1 MGTTPPPFSIAWQ
14 RLCVHGGHDLP
25 IIGLAPRVAA
35 PDNAGMR
42 IRFVSKSWLLWLLT
56 ASAAGALQ
64 AQTVYRCQ
72 SPSGQVLFS
81 DEPCPAGSR
90 VERVNVQPNSI
101 DASGDRAR
109 GWSSSPPAPA
119 AAPPR
124 ETVRSDTADAAAADR
139 SQSFACRQAQRDYE
153 VTASS
158 TANPPALIEAKR
170 SAMFAACG
178 LREPDRAPSE
188 LGPVFVPVPVPVPV
202 RPVVR
207 PRPQPVPPGPPPC
220 PAYPGDLRRC
230 GPGGADDALLREM
243 RQPR

>member
-1 MGTTPPPFSIAWQ
+1 MCTSFA
-14 RLCVHGGHDLP
+14 
-25 IIGLAPRVAA
+25 
-35 PDNAGMR
+35 
-42 IRFVSKSWLLWLLT
+42 SKPWLILLF
-56 ASAAGALQ
+56 AVCAAGSLQ

-101 DASGDRAR
+101 DTSGDRTR
-109 GWSSSPPAPA
+109 SWSSAPPAPV
-119 AAPPR
+119 AAPSR
-124 ETVRSDTADAAAADR
+124 ETVRSDAADAVSGDR

-158 TANPPALIEAKR
+158 TGNPPALIEAKR

-178 LREPDRAPSE
+178 LREPDRAPAE
-188 LGPVFVPVPVPVPV
+188 AAPIIVPVPVPVPV
-202 RPVVR
+202 RPLVR
-207 PRPQPVPPGPPPC
+207 PRPQPLPPGPQPC

>member
-1 MGTTPPPFSIAWQ
+1 
-14 RLCVHGGHDLP
+14 
-25 IIGLAPRVAA
+25 
-35 PDNAGMR
+35 MR
-42 IRFVSKSWLLWLLT
+42 ALFASKSWLILLLT
-56 ASAAGALQ
+56 ACAAGSLQ

-101 DASGDRAR
+101 DTSGDRTR
-109 GWSSSPPAPA
+109 SWSSAPPAPV
-119 AAPPR
+119 AAPSR
-124 ETVRSDTADAAAADR
+124 ETVRSDAADAATGDR

-158 TANPPALIEAKR
+158 TGNPPALIEAKR

-178 LREPDRAPSE
+178 LREPDRAPAE
-188 LGPVFVPVPVPVPV
+188 AAPIIVPVPVPVPV

-207 PRPQPVPPGPPPC
+207 PRPQPVPPGAQPC

-243 RQPR
+243 RQQR

>member
-1 MGTTPPPFSIAWQ
+1 MRHLLKPSLWIPLLLLVGWASP
-14 RLCVHGGHDLP
+14 LP
-25 IIGLAPRVAA
+25 
-35 PDNAGMR
+35 
-42 IRFVSKSWLLWLLT
+42 
-56 ASAAGALQ
+56 

-101 DASGDRAR
+101 ETSADRAR
-109 GWSSSPPAPA
+109 TLSSALPPSGVPL
-119 AAPPR
+119 PR
-124 ETVRSDTADAAAADR
+124 EVTRSDAADAAVADR

-170 SAMFAACG
+170 SAMFAVCG
-178 LREPDRAPSE
+178 LREPDRAPTE
-188 LGPVFVPVPVPVPV
+188 VTPVIVPLPVPVPV
-202 RPVVR
+202 RPVAR
-207 PRPQPVPPGPPPC
+207 PRPQPLPSGPPPC

>member
-1 MGTTPPPFSIAWQ
+1 MRPSPFPVSRIVLLLIA
-14 RLCVHGGHDLP
+14 CV
-25 IIGLAPRVAA
+25 
-35 PDNAGMR
+35 
-42 IRFVSKSWLLWLLT
+42 
-56 ASAAGALQ
+56 ASPMQ
-64 AQTVYRCQ
+64 AQTIYRCQ

-90 VERVNVQPNSI
+90 VERVNAQPNSI
-101 DASGDRAR
+101 DTSSDRAR
-109 GWSSSPPAPA
+109 SLSSAPPAPA
-119 AAPPR
+119 TAPAR
-124 ETVRSDTADAAAADR
+124 EVTRSDAADVAADR
-139 SQSFACRQAQRDYE
+139 SQSYACRQAQRDYE

-158 TANPPALIEAKR
+158 TSNPPALIEAKR

-178 LREPDRAPSE
+178 LREPDRAPTE
-188 LGPVFVPVPVPVPV
+188 VAPVIVPVPVLVPS

-207 PRPQPVPPGPPPC
+207 PRPQPQPPGPQPC

>member
-1 MGTTPPPFSIAWQ
+1 MRLIASPPPWMLLLLIAS
-14 RLCVHGGHDLP
+14 GALP
-25 IIGLAPRVAA
+25 
-35 PDNAGMR
+35 
-42 IRFVSKSWLLWLLT
+42 
-56 ASAAGALQ
+56 LQ

-101 DASGDRAR
+101 DASADRAR
-109 GWSSSPPAPA
+109 TFSSAPPPPA
-119 AAPPR
+119 AASPR
-124 ETVRSDTADAAAADR
+124 ETVRSDAADAAASDR

-158 TANPPALIEAKR
+158 TGNPPALIEAKR

-178 LREPDRAPSE
+178 LREPDRAPTE
-188 LGPVFVPVPVPVPV
+188 MGPVIVPVPVLVPA

-207 PRPQPVPPGPPPC
+207 PRPQPLPSGPQPC